1 MAFIICSFIAL
12 AGLIVPDFFTYLF
25 MNPNEEILMMSKTAI
40 RIYFTG
46 FFAMGINMFATGYL
60 QSTLKPL
67 QSLILCLCRG
77 CFLSIL
83 FVFILPFIFG
93 TKGIWLAMPFAEF
106 VSVIMAGIFLKRS
119 TFVNT

>member
-1 MAFIICSFIAL
+1 MYKRQ
-12 AGLIVPDFFTYLF
+12 VPDFFTYLF
-25 MNPNEEILMMSKTAI
+25 MNPNEEILMMSKSAI
-40 RIYFTG
+40 RIYFAG

-83 FVFILPFIFG
+83 FVFILPIIFG

-106 VSVIMAGIFLKRS
+106 VSVIMACIFLKS
-119 TFVNT
+119 NTFVNT